1 MPPQTSLVKSN
12 YRLARLAK
20 FAGRSLFAT
29 ALFLF
34 SFVAVVWGQS
44 SLWVSSSQGK
54 TLYLMGSIHVLQES
68 HYPLPKAM
76 EDAFTKSDIVVFEID
91 QEEMESA
98 QAQQLV
104 INKGFYKGEDTLVK
118 HISAATFQALTDH
131 LKKLQLPVALF
142 QKMKPANC
150 ALVLTMME
158 FQRLGYEARFGLDLY
173 FANKATM
180 AAKEKGAL
188 ETTEFQ
194 INLFFDL
201 PGQEQ
206 EMFLSQTLVELNNLA
221 AEADKMYTAWQ
232 MGKSDNLHQILSA
245 SFEQFPGLYQSFI
258 VKRNRNWTTQI
269 EELLNQHQT
278 VLVVVGVGHL
288 VGPQSLI
295 RMLEQKGH
303 TFSQH

>member
-1 MPPQTSLVKSN
+1 MPNTDNLESN
-12 YRLARLAK
+12 YQLGRLAK
-20 FAGRSLFAT
+20 FTGR
-29 ALFLF
+29 ALLSTIFFLF
-34 SFVAVVWGQS
+34 SFVAVAWGQS
-44 SLWVSSSQGK
+44 SLWVSTSQGN
-54 TLYLMGSIHVLQES
+54 TLYLMGSIHVLQEN

-98 QAQQLV
+98 RAQQLV
-104 INKGFYKGEDTLVK
+104 INKGFYKGEDALEK
-118 HISAATFQALTDH
+118 HISPATFKALTER

-158 FQRLGYEARFGLDLY
+158 FQRLGYEARFGLDHY
-173 FANKATM
+173 FANKASM
-180 AAKEKGAL
+180 AAKKKGAL
-188 ETTEFQ
+188 ETAEFQ

-201 PGQEQ
+201 TDQEQ
-206 EMFLSQTLVELNNLA
+206 EMFLSQTLVELHNLA
-221 AEADKMYTAWQ
+221 SEADKMYTAWQ
-232 MGKSDNLHQILSA
+232 MGESDNLHKILSA
-245 SFEQFPGLYQSFI
+245 SFEEFPDLYQSFI

-269 EELLNQHQT
+269 EELLEQHQT
-278 VLVVVGVGHL
+278 VLVIVGVGHL

-295 RMLEQKGH
+295 TMLERKGH